1 MSGCF
6 SLRQKLTRILKF
18 ITMRNKRVKNYWRKI
33 RERYTNIDKAKE
45 RVGVLR
51 AYDNSEV
58 SFVRLK
64 KEKDEHIIEYSVA
77 NWFK

>member
-1 MSGCF
+1 
-6 SLRQKLTRILKF
+6 
-18 ITMRNKRVKNYWRKI
+18 MRNKRVKNYWRKI

-64 KEKDEHIIEYSVA
+64 KEKDEHIIEYSVPIGLK
-77 NWFK
+77 NNVMLQELEFKTFKKLV